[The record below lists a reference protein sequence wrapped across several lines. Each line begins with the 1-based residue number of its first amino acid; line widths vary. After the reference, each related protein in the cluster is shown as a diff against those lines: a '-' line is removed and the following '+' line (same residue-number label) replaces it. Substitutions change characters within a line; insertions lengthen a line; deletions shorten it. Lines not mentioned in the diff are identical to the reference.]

1 MRSRAAAP
9 RNASRVLD
17 EVERASRV
25 FFAVT
30 VQAMDRLDSAISPA
44 GLRALLVLADDPDIT
59 LSELAHRVPLSQS
72 AASRMVDRLVNAKML
87 DRAVPAGDRRRIRLA
102 LTTSGKALV
111 RELVHHRLEAIGDI
125 ARTMSPA
132 DLDALRRGLQA
143 FDASA
148 HQRAT
153 TPA

>member
-1 MRSRAAAP
+1 MRTRAATPPTPSGA
-9 RNASRVLD
+9 LD

-59 LSELAHRVPLSQS
+59 LSELARRVPLSQS
-72 AASRMVDRLVNAKML
+72 AASRMVDRLVNADL
-87 DRAVPAGDRRRIRLA
+87 LTRSVPAGDRRRIQ
-102 LTTSGKALV
+102 LTLTSGGKALV
-111 RELVHHRLEAIGDI
+111 RELIRHRREAIDNV
-125 ARTMSPA
+125 AATMSRT

-148 HQRAT
+148 GRHT
-153 TPA
+153 TPPS